1 MYLTVSPLVDGDY
14 VCTINN
20 VEDLVG
26 NAMENVEVDFTCTGF
41 GIDDIENINASIYP
55 NPATNNLNCEILSS
69 GNKNLSIKITD
80 LAGREIIKT
89 TKSLV
94 NGQNNFNLF
103 IGDKKA
109 GIYFLEMKTNDKIFV
124 EKIIVK

>member
-1 MYLTVSPLVDGDY
+1 M
-14 VCTINN
+14 
-20 VEDLVG
+20 
-26 NAMENVEVDFTCTGF
+26 
-41 GIDDIENINASIYP
+41 
-55 NPATNNLNCEILSS
+55 SS